1 MEREEKGFMT
11 LSNGIVGCE

>member
-1 MEREEKGFMT
+1 MEREENGFMT